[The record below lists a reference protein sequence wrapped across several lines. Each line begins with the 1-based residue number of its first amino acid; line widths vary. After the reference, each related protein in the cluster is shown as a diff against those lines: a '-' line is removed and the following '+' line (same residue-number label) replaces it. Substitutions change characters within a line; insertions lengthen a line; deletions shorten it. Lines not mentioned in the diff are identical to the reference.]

1 MCCWLTAEEESSDR
15 LVATEDVPEVDPEDV
30 ILFCSTVPGLL
41 LDPEPPVGI
50 TTGTGEEA
58 IVIRVCLWVD
68 RLTVT
73 VSPSWA
79 TNPNSW
85 SVPLYCPVEIRR
97 RLLYVITSSTS
108 DDGSPV
114 VVVALYPRVLNT
126 NNHQ

>member
-1 MCCWLTAEEESSDR
+1 MC
-15 LVATEDVPEVDPEDV
+15 V
-30 ILFCSTVPGLL
+30 
-41 LDPEPPVGI
+41 
-50 TTGTGEEA
+50 
-58 IVIRVCLWVD
+58 WVD